1 MIYDRYWKQI
11 TLSDRGLII
20 NTQFEKVYFRHPDS
34 GKACGSWTSTNMF
47 KLKILDVIYYADS
60 CQKSVVISELKSHQ

>member
-11 TLSDRGLII
+11 TLSGRSLIKI
-20 NTQFEKVYFRHPDS
+20 TQFEKVYFRHPDS
-34 GKACGSWTSTNMF
+34 GAACCSWTSTNMG

-60 CQKSVVISELKSHQ
+60 CH

>member
-20 NTQFEKVYFRHPDS
+20 ITQFERYISDTRIQARLA
-34 GKACGSWTSTNMF
+34 GCSWTSTNMG

-60 CQKSVVISELKSHQ
+60 CH